1 MVTGL
6 LDYHPVIPCL
16 LETTHKQVYYAGCKK
31 QCEDII
37 IDIITGN
44 LQEILHFTPFSL
56 KKLSQYTQ
64 FQMLLSHK
72 RFSDQIRQ

>member
-6 LDYHPVIPCL
+6 LDYHPAIPCL

-37 IDIITGN
+37 INIITGN
-44 LQEILHFTPFSL
+44 LLSYPPFYSIII
-56 KKLSQYTQ
+56 KKAKLVHSV
-64 FQMLLSHK
+64 
-72 RFSDQIRQ
+72 SDVIKS